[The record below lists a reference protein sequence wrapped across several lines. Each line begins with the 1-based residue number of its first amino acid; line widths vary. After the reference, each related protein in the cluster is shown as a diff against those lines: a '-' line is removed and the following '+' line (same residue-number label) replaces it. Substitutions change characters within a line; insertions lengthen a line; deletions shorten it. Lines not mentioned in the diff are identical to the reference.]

1 MSAEKL
7 IEIKYLLN
15 QTIRKENAYRIYRIV
30 SITGCLAH
38 VSSPDSRPGI
48 HGMRSRKGHLA
59 INAWRLAWMT
69 PFFRRPFSLNP
80 CLRALYQRQ
89 KKTPP
94 KRGSRQKYK
103 PPDGDDFSYLAA
115 GAAGAA
121 GAGIWGATGA
131 P

>member
-7 IEIKYLLN
+7 IEIKYLLS
-15 QTIRKENAYRIYRIV
+15 QTIRKENAYRIV

-38 VSSPDSRPGI
+38 VLSPDSRPGI
-48 HGMRSRKGHLA
+48 HGMRSRKGHPA
-59 INAWRLAWMT
+59 QNAWRLACMT
-69 PFFRRPFSLNP
+69 PCFRRPFSLNP

-103 PPDGDDFSYLAA
+103 PPGGDDFSYL
-115 GAAGAA
+115 AAGAA